1 MSSDSEHPNANLNVE
16 EQQVKKA
23 RGRPKKQ
30 TTEPP
35 PPPRPRGWP
44 KGRPRRPEGSLP
56 RPKPRSKQPEY
67 IKEYG
72 KAYYHAKQKGEYVCS
87 TCEAVLGSDIALNK
101 HRRNSRTCERTMLRN
116 EIRLLADRII
126 QERLSRLQNSA

>member
-1 MSSDSEHPNANLNVE
+1 MSSDGEHSNGDLNVE

-30 TTEPP
+30 RLEPP

-44 KGRPRRPEGSLP
+44 KGRPRRPEGSSP

-67 IKEYG
+67 VKEYA
-72 KAYYHAKQKGEYVCS
+72 KAYYHRKQKGEYSCPICDS
-87 TCEAVLGSDIALNK
+87 ALGSDIALNK
-101 HRRNSRTCERTMLRN
+101 HRRNNKRCERIMLRN
-116 EIRLLADRII
+116 EIRELAERIL
-126 QERLSRLQNSA
+126 QERLSSLPLAR

>member
-1 MSSDSEHPNANLNVE
+1 MSSDGEHANGELNVE
-16 EQQVKKA
+16 EQPVKKA
-23 RGRPKKQ
+23 RGRPKKERL
-30 TTEPP
+30 EPP

-44 KGRPRRPEGSLP
+44 KGRPRRVEGTLP

-67 IKEYG
+67 VKEHA
-72 KAYYHAKQKGEYVCS
+72 KAYYHRKQKGEYSCPICDS
-87 TCEAVLGSDIALNK
+87 VLGSDIALNK

-116 EIRLLADRII
+116 DIRLLADRII